1 MSVVFHDHR
10 NMVFV
15 DGENFTIRGQE
26 YAKKN
31 GVVLEK
37 GEFWEENVF
46 LWMPGWPSDLPAYA
60 RDRWDRESVTRR
72 SERAYYYT
80 SVPGGNERTVKKARL
95 ALRALDFEPVVF
107 KKQRGGEPSKGVDVT
122 LTTALVSHAYRD
134 DYDVAFL
141 ICGEGD
147 YVPVVEEI
155 KRAGKRVI
163 VVFFSEKY
171 GLNLDLRIAADRY
184 IDIGHDLLS
193 SWKRMY
199 KEREAKV
206 EAATR
211 RQRLA
216 DERAAKKGGD
226 GAT

>member
-1 MSVVFHDHR
+1 MFNDYR

-26 YAKKN
+26 YAKKH
-31 GVVLEK
+31 GVTLER
-37 GEFWEENVF
+37 GAYWEENVF
-46 LWMPGWPSDLPAYA
+46 LWMPEWPGDLPHYA
-60 RDRWDRESVTRR
+60 REPFDRESVTRR

-80 SVPGGNERTVKKARL
+80 SVPGGNERSVKKARL

-141 ICGEGD
+141 ICGDGD
-147 YVPVVEEI
+147 YVPVAEEI
-155 KRAGKRVI
+155 KRAGKRVV
-163 VVFFSEKY
+163 VVFFDAKH

-184 IDIGHDLLS
+184 IDIGEGLLS

-199 KEREAKV
+199 KQREA
-206 EAATR
+206 EAG
-211 RQRLA
+211 
-216 DERAAKKGGD
+216 RAAKRASKGGS
-226 GAT
+226 